1 MAPPWHDLMRRQ
13 IKEAGMATSVGF
25 IGVGNMGNP
34 MASNVLKAGFPMTVY
49 DRSPQAM
56 ENLLQAGAHPAASA
70 REVAEAAEIVLTSLP
85 ASPDVEAVYL
95 EPGGLVESAKPGTI
109 LIDLSSVFPSTPR
122 KIEPQ
127 AMARGV
133 HFLEAPVSGGVTGAR
148 AATLAIM
155 VGGNPEVLTRA
166 QPVLRAIGP
175 NIFHVGAVGAGNT
188 VKAINN
194 MMASVNALAMME
206 GLALGVKAGLDPM
219 TIYEVVKA
227 SSGGSK
233 ALERI
238 PTSLIPR
245 RFEPGFKVQLMNKDL
260 ETFNTIAKALHVPVS
275 FANVAQQYQQMAIA
289 AGLAEQ
295 DTSVVMT
302 LIERLA
308 AVEVSRPEQPV
319 SPPPAPAR

>member
-1 MAPPWHDLMRRQ
+1 
-13 IKEAGMATSVGF
+13 MATSVGF

-34 MASNVLKAGFPMTVY
+34 MAYNVLKAGFPMIVY
-49 DRSPQAM
+49 DRNPQAM
-56 ENLLQAGAHPAASA
+56 ENLLQAGAQRAASA
-70 REVAEAAEIVLTSLP
+70 REVVEGAEIILTSLP

-95 EPGGLVESAKPGTI
+95 EPGGLVESAQPGTI
-109 LIDLSSVFPSTPR
+109 LIDLSSVLPSTPR

-127 AMARGV
+127 ATAHGV

-155 VGGNPEVLTRA
+155 VGGNPEILTRA

-175 NIFHVGAVGAGNT
+175 NIFHVGPAGAGNT

-206 GLALGVKAGLDPM
+206 GVALGVKAGLDPM

-238 PTSLIPR
+238 PNALIPR
-245 RFEPGFKVQLMNKDL
+245 KFEPGFKVQLMNKDL
-260 ETFNTIAKALHVPVS
+260 ETFNTIAKELHVPVS
-275 FANVAQQYQQMAIA
+275 FANVAQQYQQAAIA

-302 LIERLA
+302 IIERLA